1 MPELKDNNIVRYNT
15 AQAMEQYYENSQDKQ
30 NLKYDSYN
38 DQYPKSS
45 DSAKKVEISNTGE

>member
-1 MPELKDNNIVRYNT
+1 MPELKDNNIERYNT

-38 DQYPKSS
+38 DQYPNS

>member
-1 MPELKDNNIVRYNT
+1 MPELKDNTIVRYST

-38 DQYPKSS
+38 DQYPKSG
-45 DSAKKVEISNTGE
+45 DTENKVEISNTGE